1 MLLMVELKSFQVI
14 VLIIVPVLL
23 GIIARII
30 TQVTTYLLI
39 VCLVHH
45 VGIKKVADLIICQE
59 NQHLCHHLN
68 TEQVMALDITDLV
81 INKIARAMTMTVAM
95 MIQTTITETVAMDVM
110 SPMTNMMTIVMHI
123 KNDMTTL
130 LLQNDTCQHF

>member
-1 MLLMVELKSFQVI
+1 
-14 VLIIVPVLL
+14 
-23 GIIARII
+23 
-30 TQVTTYLLI
+30 
-39 VCLVHH
+39 
-45 VGIKKVADLIICQE
+45 
-59 NQHLCHHLN
+59 
-68 TEQVMALDITDLV
+68 MALDITDLV